1 MSNDLA
7 VLTHELPELPSEL
20 KSQVSALVVGAVAYP
35 GTAPDDP
42 GLRVA
47 PTEPWF
53 DLRAAALVPAYRA
66 ACAPPDPLALQT
78 WLMRLNAAVRNPQP
92 REASAL
98 RIAAIATACSDIP
111 RGAWTLETLAEALRA
126 FEWWPS
132 AAEVYKLLQPHGK
145 RLTGTLEALEK
156 IAKAG
161 PRMIAREAIGYK
173 VETAPGWADSRRIRH
188 NDNRD
193 DAPVPSNARPPVR
206 TVDEQL
212 AALGHPR

>member
-35 GTAPDDP
+35 GTEPDDP

-98 RIAAIATACSDIP
+98 RI
-111 RGAWTLETLAEALRA
+111 AEALRA